1 VINYKVVIP
10 ARMNSTRLP
19 GKPLMD
25 IQGKPMV
32 IRVAEKCIAA
42 VGIDNIIV
50 STPDIEILK
59 VCDEFS
65 VPSVKSALE
74 CETGTDRLVELLNT
88 SSIEYFINVQGDEPM
103 LPANIIKNFV
113 ETTLQHLNSCI
124 GYAKIYDSN
133 YIESRSVVKVAVSG
147 SRLIYASR
155 SKLPISSDQAELS
168 FLKHTGLYGFNRSDL
183 EMFGKFAKGPLE
195 TAENVEIL
203 RLIENGIPVN
213 AIEIPNFGRAV
224 DSLAD
229 YEFVNKYGD
238 FK

>member
-1 VINYKVVIP
+1 VIDYKVVIP

-32 IRVAEKCIAA
+32 IRVAEKCIDA
-42 VGIDNIIV
+42 VGIENMIV

-59 VCDEFS
+59 ACDEHS
-65 VPSVKSALE
+65 IPSVRSSLD
-74 CETGTDRLVELLNT
+74 CETGTDRLVELMNA
-88 SSIEYFINVQGDEPM
+88 SGIEYFINVQGDEPM
-103 LPANIIKNFV
+103 LPANIIKSFV
-113 ETTLQHLNSCI
+113 ETTLKHLNSCI

-133 YIESRSVVKVAVSG
+133 YIESKSVVKVAVSG
-147 SRLIYASR
+147 SRLVYASR
-155 SKLPISSDQAELS
+155 SILPVSNEKSELS
-168 FLKHTGLYGFNRSDL
+168 YLKHTGLYGFNRADL
-183 EMFGKFAKGPLE
+183 AMFGKFAKGPLE
-195 TAENVEIL
+195 KAENVEIL
-203 RLIENGIPVN
+203 RLLENGIQVR

>member
-1 VINYKVVIP
+1 MNNYKVVIP

-42 VGIDNIIV
+42 VGIDNVMV
-50 STPDIEILK
+50 STPDKEILK
-59 VCDEFS
+59 VCDDFS
-65 VPSVKSALE
+65 VPSVKSALD
-74 CETGTDRLVELLNT
+74 CETGTDRLVELLKTTN
-88 SSIEYFINVQGDEPM
+88 IEYFINVQGDEPM
-103 LPANIIKNFV
+103 LSANIIRDFV
-113 ETTLQHLNSCI
+113 ETTLQHMESCI
-124 GYAKIYDSN
+124 GYSKIYDSS
-133 YIESRSVVKVAVSG
+133 YIESSSVVKVAISG

-155 SKLPISSDQAELS
+155 SKLPVSNEKEELG
-168 FLKHTGLYGFNRSDL
+168 FLKHTGLYGFNRPDL
-183 EMFGKFAKGPLE
+183 EMFGKFGKGPLE
-195 TAENVEIL
+195 TAESVEIL
-203 RLIENGIPVN
+203 RLIENRVPVR

-229 YEFVNKYGD
+229 YEFVNRYGD

>member
-1 VINYKVVIP
+1 MSSYKVVIP

-32 IRVAEKCIAA
+32 IRVAEKCIDA
-42 VGIDNIIV
+42 VGVENIVV
-50 STPDIEILK
+50 STPDAEILK
-59 VCDEFS
+59 VCAEFNI
-65 VPSVKSALE
+65 PSVKSALD

-88 SSIEYFINVQGDEPM
+88 TTIEYFINVQGDEPM
-103 LPANIIKNFV
+103 LPANVIKNFV
-113 ETTLQHLNSCI
+113 ETTLQHLESCI
-124 GYAKIYDSN
+124 GYAKIYDSS
-133 YIESRSVVKVAVSG
+133 YIESKSVVKVAVSG

-155 SKLPISSDQAELS
+155 SKLPISNEKAELG
-168 FLKHTGLYGFNRSDL
+168 FLKHTGLYGFNRADL
-183 EMFGKFAKGPLE
+183 EMFGNFEKGPLE
-195 TAENVEIL
+195 TAESVEIL
-203 RLIENGIPVN
+203 RLIENGITVR

>member
-1 VINYKVVIP
+1 MINYKVVIP

-32 IRVAEKCIAA
+32 IRVAEKCIDA
-42 VGIDNIIV
+42 VGIENILV

-59 VCDEFS
+59 ACDEYS
-65 VPSVKSALE
+65 VPSVESSLD
-74 CETGTDRLVELLNT
+74 CETGTDRLVELMNT

-103 LPANIIKNFV
+103 LPANIIKNFM
-113 ETTLQHLNSCI
+113 ETSIQHLNSCI

-133 YIESRSVVKVAVSG
+133 YIESSSVVKVAVSR
-147 SRLIYASR
+147 SRLVYASR
-155 SKLPISSDQAELS
+155 SKLPISNEKAELG
-168 FLKHTGLYGFNRSDL
+168 FLKHTGLYGFNRTDL
-183 EMFGKFAKGPLE
+183 EMFGNFEKGPLE
-195 TAENVEIL
+195 TAESVEIL
-203 RLIENGIPVN
+203 RLIENGITVR